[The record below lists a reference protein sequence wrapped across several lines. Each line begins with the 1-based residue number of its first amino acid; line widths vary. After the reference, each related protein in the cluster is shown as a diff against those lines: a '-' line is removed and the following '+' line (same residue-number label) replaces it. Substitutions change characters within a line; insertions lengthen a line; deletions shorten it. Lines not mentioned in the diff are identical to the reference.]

1 MDPVS
6 YPDHDSGARRLGTE
20 VAGNIGFAMV
30 LALAAL
36 LRVWHLNQAG
46 LGTQY
51 YAAGVLSMLESWHNF
66 FFNDLR
72 PDATPTAVAPEGSR
86 QEPAQADSS
95 ASTGS
100 LASGH

>member
-1 MDPVS
+1 
-6 YPDHDSGARRLGTE
+6 
-20 VAGNIGFAMV
+20 
-30 LALAAL
+30 
-36 LRVWHLNQAG
+36 
-46 LGTQY
+46 
-51 YAAGVLSMLESWHNF
+51 MLESWHNF